1 MSVFANKPKLFFELL
16 IHDVGRAPG
25 FTAPIAGYEGKLW
38 RNEAIADYLFE
49 WLPEF
54 ALKYSDLEDLNSAT
68 AVRLIRKA
76 AKVVYSTEKY
86 KARGEFGELLLHAL
100 IREIFN
106 SEPVISKIFY
116 KSAINDTVK
125 GFDAVHLVTDGS
137 SLQLWLGEVKFYT
150 ELRSAINHVITE
162 LHNHTARD
170 YLRDE
175 FVLIDSKIDPRWK
188 HAAAVRDLIS
198 ERTSLDQVFSCICI
212 PVLLTYD
219 SDTAGKHDS
228 STNEFQLALKD
239 ELESA
244 YSSFVSG
251 RPPDLKIHLF
261 LVPLRTKK
269 ELVEILHRKL
279 EGLQR

>member
-1 MSVFANKPKLFFELL
+1 MSVFANKPKSFFELL
-16 IHDVGRAPG
+16 IHDVGRSPG
-25 FTAPIAGYEGKLW
+25 FTAPLAGYEGKRW

-76 AKVVYSTEKY
+76 AKVVYNTEKY

-100 IREIFN
+100 IREIFD

-116 KSAINDTVK
+116 KSAVNDTVK
-125 GFDAVHLVTDGS
+125 GFDAVHLVTDGNN
-137 SLQLWLGEVKFYT
+137 LQLWLGEVKFYT
-150 ELRSAINHVITE
+150 ELRSALSHVITE

-175 FVLIDSKIDPRWK
+175 FLLIDSKIDPRWK
-188 HAAAVRDLIS
+188 HAQAVRDLIS
-198 ERTSLDQVFSCICI
+198 ERTSLDKVFSCICI

-219 SDTAGKHDS
+219 SDTAANHES
-228 STNEFQLALKD
+228 STDEFQSALKT
-239 ELESA
+239 ELETA
-244 YSSFVSG
+244 YSSFIKG
-251 RPPDLKIHLF
+251 DPPNLNIHLF
-261 LVPLRTKK
+261 LVPLQTKK
-269 ELVEILHRKL
+269 QLVEILHQKL